1 VQAPEEP
8 RKPTE
13 EWDEAA
19 LSYSGAVKLTG
30 PSVRGMVV
38 TMSKTAPSTVVPRKR
53 AFMPRLPDSDS
64 SSQLVDTWGWADRIS
79 IIGLFAIAV
88 GYTLFFLQEILI
100 PIVLAWVMGAI
111 LRPVVE
117 WAEGL
122 GVPRIIA
129 VVSAAFAALLILLGI
144 IGLLSTPLVYWIGRT
159 TELASLIKEK
169 IQLLS
174 QPLAFFDAIAHE
186 LSELS
191 GGAAPAT
198 LNYDTSTIVRGIL
211 STLTPIVTQ
220 FGLFFFAMIFWMLY
234 ANEIKS
240 GIGHLFRGERARQ
253 VVRVIL
259 DDAENNVSRYFGTLA
274 VVNLCL
280 GVVAIGLAWAV
291 GLPNPV
297 LWGILAATL
306 NFVPYLGPVMTVA
319 TFFVIGVMSFTTL
332 GHALVAPLAWIGITT
347 LEGQVIT
354 PTIVGHRLTL
364 NPFLVFL
371 SVAFWAWMWGP
382 LGALLAVPLLISAF
396 AVTRHLSSN

>member
-1 VQAPEEP
+1 
-8 RKPTE
+8 
-13 EWDEAA
+13 
-19 LSYSGAVKLTG
+19 
-30 PSVRGMVV
+30 M
-38 TMSKTAPSTVVPRKR
+38 PRKR
-53 AFMPRLPDSDS
+53 AFIPRLADSKAS
-64 SSQLVDTWGWADRIS
+64 SHSLDMWGWAERIS
-79 IIGLFAIAV
+79 MVGLFAIAV

-100 PIVLAWVMGAI
+100 PIVLAWVVGAI
-111 LRPVVE
+111 LRPVIE
-117 WAEGL
+117 WAERL
-122 GVPRIIA
+122 GVPRILA
-129 VVSAAFAALLILLGI
+129 VVAAALAALLILIAI

-169 IQLLS
+169 LQLLS

-211 STLTPIVTQ
+211 STLTPVVTQ

-240 GIGHLFRGERARQ
+240 RIGHFFSGDRTRH

-280 GVVAIGLAWAV
+280 GVVAVGLAWAV
-291 GLPNPV
+291 GLPNPL

-306 NFVPYLGPVMTVA
+306 NFVPYLGPVMTVV
-319 TFFVIGVMSFTTL
+319 TLFVIGVMSFTTL

-382 LGALLAVPLLISAF
+382 LGALLAVPLLISAV
-396 AVTRHLSSN
+396 AVTRQLSLN